1 MENKSVRIAKNT
13 ALLYVRMLITMVV
26 TLYTSRIVLDA
37 LGEND
42 YGIYNTVGGI
52 VTMFTF
58 LNGSI
63 LIATQRYLTFYL
75 GKGDKDMLQKT
86 FSASVYIHG
95 ILALVI
101 VVLVESIGMWFLEN
115 KLVIPANRMDA
126 AKWVLHCS
134 AASTFVMLVST
145 PYNALIIAHE
155 KMDAFA
161 YISIL
166 EVILKLFI
174 AYAIVITTFDKLILY
189 TSLWLCVHV
198 LLRIIYGAYC
208 KRNFS
213 ESKVIRVSNYALF
226 KNMFSFA
233 SWSIMST
240 FAWSFQSQGINFVL
254 NMFFGP
260 AVNAARG
267 IAVQVQ
273 AVVKGFSKNFQMAL
287 NPQITK
293 SYANGDLSYMHKLI
307 YASSKYSF
315 FLLLVFSA
323 PIVMEAHFILDLWL
337 VDVPQYTV
345 DFLRITLFISMIDS
359 MFNSFMI
366 GVQATGK
373 QKKLQI
379 IVSLFWLLVVP
390 LSFIFLEC
398 GCHPMIVFIIEIIC
412 SFTGQLVALHYCKQQ
427 IGISFK
433 EFVTNTIGKI
443 LLVTL
448 ISFSI
453 LILAKMSLGNS
464 VLASLTMI
472 AISMILTVFIIYA
485 VGLTSEERIF
495 VKRRILKTLTSRK

>member
-13 ALLYVRMLITMVV
+13 ALLYARMLITMVV
-26 TLYTSRIVLDA
+26 TLYTSRVVLEA
-37 LGEND
+37 LGEID

-75 GKGDKDMLQKT
+75 GKGDKEMLQKI

-95 ILALVI
+95 ILALII
-101 VVLVESIGMWFLEN
+101 VALVESIGMWFLEN
-115 KLVIPANRMDA
+115 KLVIPMDRVDA
-126 AKWVLHCS
+126 ARWVLHCS

-145 PYNALIIAHE
+145 PYNALIVAHE
-155 KMDAFA
+155 KMSTFA

-166 EVILKLFI
+166 EVTLKLFI
-174 AYAIVITTFDKLILY
+174 AYAIVIATSDKLILY
-189 TSLWLCVHV
+189 TLLWFCVHV
-198 LLRIIYGAYC
+198 LLRIIYGVYC
-208 KRNFS
+208 KKKFS
-213 ESKVIRVSNYALF
+213 ESRLIGVGDYALF
-226 KNMFSFA
+226 KNLFSFA
-233 SWSIMST
+233 SWSILST
-240 FAWSFQSQGINFVL
+240 FAWSFQSQGVNFVL

-273 AVVKGFSKNFQMAL
+273 AAVKGFSKNFQMAL

-307 YASSKYSF
+307 YASSKYSY
-315 FLLLVFSA
+315 FLLLIFSM
-323 PIVMEAHFILDLWL
+323 PIVMEANFILNLWL

-345 DFLRITLFISMIDS
+345 EFLRITLFISMTDS

-373 QKKLQI
+373 QKKLQL

-390 LSFIFLEC
+390 LSFMALEW
-398 GCHPMIVFIIEIIC
+398 GSHPMVVFIVEIIC

-433 EFVTNTIGKI
+433 GFLTNSIGRI

-448 ISFSI
+448 MSFSV
-453 LILAKMSLGNS
+453 LVLLKMLLNNS
-464 VLASLTMI
+464 VLASLAMI
-472 AISMILTVFIIYA
+472 VLSLVLTVFMIYA
-485 VGLTSEERIF
+485 VGLSSEERHFI
-495 VKRRILKTLTSRK
+495 KAKMLKKKFHK